1 MDNGHTLSAWPP
13 HSYEN
18 IYFLQER
25 YESVVMSSQMVDQTR
40 FLPALHH
47 KAEFAYECLI
57 LSIEGMVCGS
67 LKICSNVMGDEK
79 SFRGT
84 CGRLYGVVKKV
95 VNG

>member
-1 MDNGHTLSAWPP
+1 
-13 HSYEN
+13 
-18 IYFLQER
+18 
-25 YESVVMSSQMVDQTR
+25 MSSKNLCQTSLTSTLR
-40 FLPALHH
+40 HS
-47 KAEFAYECLI
+47 EFPYECLI

-84 CGRLYGVVKKV
+84 CGRLYGVVKKM

>member
-1 MDNGHTLSAWPP
+1 
-13 HSYEN
+13 
-18 IYFLQER
+18 
-25 YESVVMSSQMVDQTR
+25 MSSQMGDQTR
-40 FLPALHH
+40 SIPTLRH
-47 KAEFAYECLI
+47 KAEFAYEYLI
-57 LSIEGMVCGS
+57 LSIEDMVCGS